1 MHTSRDTLRR
11 LGVKCSSSSVLPQE
25 TKRGERVVT
34 GGKVGVKNILCHTE
48 VVSEPSHLPLWV
60 VINEEC
66 LVDPVQ
72 LLLLLWGL
80 ESLDHMTRS
89 Y

>member
-1 MHTSRDTLRR
+1 M
-11 LGVKCSSSSVLPQE
+11 
-25 TKRGERVVT
+25 T
-34 GGKVGVKNILCHTE
+34 GSKVGVKNIFRHTE
-48 VVSEPSHLPLWV
+48 VVSEPSHLQLGD

-80 ESLDHMTRS
+80 ESPGHMTRS